1 MVSSRLL
8 FFLSAIFLLTAQ
20 GGAQTADFLYH
31 VCLNDKGNYTA
42 NSNYERNLNRLLFSL
57 SSTTEIDHGFYHS
70 AYGQNSDQIFA
81 IGLCRGDVNPDV
93 CRGCLNNAAS
103 LLTERCPQQ
112 KEAIGWYD
120 ECMLR
125 YSNRSILGVME
136 TNPSFYWGNTENV
149 SANYVNRFKNDLR
162 TLLESLRSQAAAG
175 GPDLKFAAGNA
186 NATNF
191 QRLIYAFV
199 QCTPDLSQQD
209 CNDCLVGAFQGI
221 SQCCDGKEG
230 GRALRPSCNVRFE
243 VYTTAAAPN
252 NAPTAAKQGTRS
264 FIIITQQIMWS

>member
-1 MVSSRLL
+1 MFSSTLV
-8 FFLSAIFLLTAQ
+8 FFVSAIFILTAQ
-20 GGAQTADFLYH
+20 AVARPDFLFH
-31 VCLNDKGNYTA
+31 FCELEKGNYTVNSTYEA
-42 NSNYERNLNRLLFSL
+42 NFNDLLFSL
-57 SSTTEIDHGFYHS
+57 SSNDTEIDHGFYHS
-70 AYGQNSDQIFA
+70 GYGQNSDQVFA

-136 TNPSFYWGNTENV
+136 TNPSFYMGNTENV
-149 SANYVNRFKNDLR
+149 SAYYVNRFKNDLR

-175 GPDLKFAAGNA
+175 GPDLKFAEGNA
-186 NATNF
+186 TPPNF

-199 QCTPDLSQQD
+199 QCTPDLSRQD

-221 SQCCDGKEG
+221 TQCCDGKEG
-230 GRALRPSCNVRFE
+230 GRVLRPSCNVKFE
-243 VYTTAAAPN
+243 VYPFSKPTTAASPVRN
-252 NAPTAAKQGTRS
+252 N
-264 FIIITQQIMWS
+264 